1 MTIPITGHTG
11 FTGLLG
17 TPVKHSI
24 SPLMHNESFR
34 QLGLD
39 FVYLCFDVGE
49 EQLETAVAG
58 LKAAGIAGFNLTMP
72 CKNRMAQLCDEL
84 SPAAS
89 LIGAVNTVVHSDGKL
104 TGHNTDGIGFW
115 RSAEEAGFSVP
126 DKTVTLMGMGGAATA
141 IAVQAA
147 LDGVK
152 ELNIFARPTSRFW
165 NRAVTLTD
173 SLNQQTSSQV
183 RLFEQQDTTALKHAL
198 DTSDLLVNG
207 TSVGM
212 APHTEATI
220 LPDVSLLHPELTVA
234 DVIYNPRETLLL
246 RQAKEAG
253 CKTFN
258 GMYMLLYQG
267 AEAFRLWTGQEMPG
281 EHIKQMYFK

>member
-17 TPVKHSI
+17 SPVSHSI
-24 SPLMHNESFR
+24 SPMMHNESFR
-34 QLGLD
+34 MVGLD
-39 FVYLCFDVGE
+39 LIYLCFDVKE
-49 EQLETAVAG
+49 KQLDTAVAG
-58 LKAAGIAGFNLTMP
+58 LKAAGIHGFNLTMP
-72 CKNRMAQLCDEL
+72 CKNRMVSLCDEL

-89 LIGAVNTVVHSDGKL
+89 LIGAVNTVVNQDGKL
-104 TGHNTDGIGFW
+104 IGHNTDGIGFW
-115 RSAEEAGFSVP
+115 RSAEEVGFSSP
-126 DKTVTLMGMGGAATA
+126 GKNVTLMGMGGAATA

-165 NRAVTLTD
+165 QRANNLTD
-173 SLNQQTSSQV
+173 ELNKRTTCKVQ
-183 RLFEQQDTTALKHAL
+183 LFEQQDTSTLKKCL
-198 DTSDLLVNG
+198 DHSDILVNG

-212 APHTEATI
+212 APNTETSI
-220 LPDVSLLHPELTVA
+220 LPDSTLLHPELTVA

-246 RQAKEAG
+246 KQAKAVG
-253 CKTFN
+253 CPVFN

-267 AEAFRLWTGQEMPG
+267 AEAFRLWTGVDMPV
-281 EHIKQMYFK
+281 EHIKERYFK

>member
-39 FVYLCFDVGE
+39 LVYLCFDVVE

-89 LIGAVNTVVHSDGKL
+89 LIGAVNTVVHTDGKL
-104 TGHNTDGIGFW
+104 IGHNTDGIGFW

-173 SLNQQTSSQV
+173 SLNQQTSTYV

-212 APHTEATI
+212 APHTDATI
-220 LPDVSLLHPELTVA
+220 LPDVSPLHPELTVA

-267 AEAFRLWTGQEMPG
+267 AEAFRLWTGQEMPV

>member
-39 FVYLCFDVGE
+39 FVYLCFDVRE

-89 LIGAVNTVVHSDGKL
+89 LIGAVNTVVHTDGKL
-104 TGHNTDGIGFW
+104 IGHNTDGIGFW

-183 RLFEQQDTTALKHAL
+183 RLFEQQDTTALNHAL

-212 APHTEATI
+212 APHTDATI
-220 LPDVSLLHPELTVA
+220 LPDVSPLHPELTVA

-267 AEAFRLWTGQEMPG
+267 AEAFRLWTGQEMPV

>member
-17 TPVKHSI
+17 SPVSHSI
-24 SPLMHNESFR
+24 SPMMHNESFR
-34 QLGLD
+34 TLGLD
-39 FVYLCFDVGE
+39 YVYLCFDVNE
-49 EQLETAVAG
+49 ERLDTAVAG
-58 LKAAGIAGFNLTMP
+58 FRAAGIMGFNVTMP
-72 CKNRMAQLCDEL
+72 CKNRMTELCDQL

-89 LIGAVNTVVHSDGKL
+89 LIGAVNTVVNKEGQL
-104 TGHNTDGIGFW
+104 TGHNTDGVGFW
-115 RSAEEAGFSVP
+115 QSALEAGFSSP
-126 DKTVTLMGMGGAATA
+126 GKNVTLMGMGGAATA

-165 NRAVTLTD
+165 SRAVRLTD
-173 SLNQQTSSQV
+173 ELNTQTDCQV
-183 RLFEQQDTTALKHAL
+183 RLFEQQDNSELKKSL
-198 DTSDLLVNG
+198 DHSHILVNG

-212 APHTEATI
+212 APHTDATI
-220 LPDVSLLHPELTVA
+220 IPDTSLFRPGLTVA

-246 RQAKEAG
+246 KQAKEAG
-253 CKTFN
+253 CNVFN

-267 AEAFRLWTGQEMPG
+267 AEAFRLWTGQQMPV
-281 EHIKQMYFK
+281 EHIKKCYFE

>member
-17 TPVKHSI
+17 SPVSHSI
-24 SPLMHNESFR
+24 SPMMHNESFR
-34 QLGLD
+34 TLGLD
-39 FVYLCFDVGE
+39 YVYLCFDVNE
-49 EQLETAVAG
+49 ERLDTAVAG
-58 LKAAGIAGFNLTMP
+58 LRAAGILGFNLTMP
-72 CKNRMAQLCDEL
+72 CKNRMVELCDQL

-89 LIGAVNTVVHSDGKL
+89 LIGAVNTAVNKNGQL
-104 TGHNTDGIGFW
+104 TGHNTDGVGFW
-115 RSAEEAGFSVP
+115 QSAREAGFSSP
-126 DKTVTLMGMGGAATA
+126 GKNVTLMGMGGAATA

-165 NRAVTLTD
+165 QRAVHLTD
-173 SLNQQTSSQV
+173 ELNARTNCKV
-183 RLFEQQDTTALKHAL
+183 RLFEQEDHSELKRSL
-198 DTSDLLVNG
+198 DTSHILVNG

-212 APHTEATI
+212 APHTDATI
-220 LPDVSLLHPELTVA
+220 IPDTSLLHPGLTVA

-246 RQAKEAG
+246 KQAKEAG
-253 CKTFN
+253 CDVFN

-267 AEAFRLWTGQEMPG
+267 AEAFRLWTGQEMPV
-281 EHIKQMYFK
+281 EHIKKCYFT

>member
-17 TPVKHSI
+17 SPVSHSI
-24 SPLMHNESFR
+24 SPMMHNESFR
-34 QLGLD
+34 TLGLD
-39 FVYLCFDVGE
+39 YVYLCFDVNE
-49 EQLETAVAG
+49 ERLDTTVAG
-58 LKAAGIAGFNLTMP
+58 FRAAGIMGFNVTMP
-72 CKNRMAQLCDEL
+72 CKNRMTELCDQL

-89 LIGAVNTVVHSDGKL
+89 LIGAVNTVVNKEGQL
-104 TGHNTDGIGFW
+104 TGHNTDGVGFW
-115 RSAEEAGFSVP
+115 QSALEAGFSSP
-126 DKTVTLMGMGGAATA
+126 GKNVTLMGMGGAATA

-165 NRAVTLTD
+165 SRAVRLTD
-173 SLNQQTSSQV
+173 ELNTQTDCQV
-183 RLFEQQDTTALKHAL
+183 RLFEQQNNSELKKSL
-198 DTSDLLVNG
+198 DHSHILING

-212 APHTEATI
+212 APHTDATI
-220 LPDVSLLHPELTVA
+220 IPDTSLFRPGLTVA

-246 RQAKEAG
+246 KQAKEAG
-253 CKTFN
+253 CNVFN

-267 AEAFRLWTGQEMPG
+267 AEAFRLWTGQQMPV
-281 EHIKQMYFK
+281 EHIKKCYFE

>member
-39 FVYLCFDVGE
+39 LVYLCFDVGE
-49 EQLETAVAG
+49 EQLETSVAG

-89 LIGAVNTVVHSDGKL
+89 LIGAVNTVVHTDGKL
-104 TGHNTDGIGFW
+104 IGHNTDGIGFW

-173 SLNQQTSSQV
+173 SLNQQTSTYV

-212 APHTEATI
+212 APHTDATI
-220 LPDVSLLHPELTVA
+220 LPDVSPLHPELTVA

-267 AEAFRLWTGQEMPG
+267 AEAFHLWSGQEMPV

>member
-17 TPVKHSI
+17 SPVSHSI
-24 SPLMHNESFR
+24 SPMMHNESFR
-34 QLGLD
+34 MVGLD
-39 FVYLCFDVGE
+39 LIYLCFDVKE
-49 EQLETAVAG
+49 EQLDTAVAG
-58 LKAAGIAGFNLTMP
+58 LKAAGIQGFNLTMP
-72 CKNRMAQLCDEL
+72 NKNRMLALCDEL

-89 LIGAVNTVVHSDGKL
+89 LIGAVNTVVNRDGKL
-104 TGHNTDGIGFW
+104 IGHNTDGTGFW
-115 RSAEEAGFSVP
+115 RSAEEAGFSSP
-126 DKTVTLMGMGGAATA
+126 GKNVTLMGMGGASTA

-165 NRAVTLTD
+165 QRAEHLTEEM
-173 SLNQQTSSQV
+173 NKKTNCNV
-183 RLFEQQDTTALKHAL
+183 HLFEQNDTSMLKKCL
-198 DTSDLLVNG
+198 DTSDILVNG

-212 APHTEATI
+212 APNTDSSI
-220 LPDVSLLHPELTVA
+220 LPDPALLHPELTVA

-246 RQAKEAG
+246 KQAKAG
-253 CKTFN
+253 GCSTFN

-267 AEAFRLWTGQEMPG
+267 AEAFRLWTGVDMPV
-281 EHIKQMYFK
+281 EHIKECYFR

>member
-126 DKTVTLMGMGGAATA
+126 NKTVTLMGMGGAATA

-173 SLNQQTSSQV
+173 SLNQQTSTYV

-212 APHTEATI
+212 APHTDATI

-267 AEAFRLWTGQEMPG
+267 AEAFRLWTGQEMPV

>member
-39 FVYLCFDVGE
+39 LVYLCFDVGE

-89 LIGAVNTVVHSDGKL
+89 LIGAVNTVVHTDGKL
-104 TGHNTDGIGFW
+104 TGHNTDEIG
-115 RSAEEAGFSVP
+115 
-126 DKTVTLMGMGGAATA
+126 
-141 IAVQAA
+141 
-147 LDGVK
+147 
-152 ELNIFARPTSRFW
+152 
-165 NRAVTLTD
+165 RA
-173 SLNQQTSSQV
+173 SC
-183 RLFEQQDTTALKHAL
+183 
-198 DTSDLLVNG
+198 
-207 TSVGM
+207 
-212 APHTEATI
+212 
-220 LPDVSLLHPELTVA
+220 
-234 DVIYNPRETLLL
+234 RE
-246 RQAKEAG
+246 RV
-253 CKTFN
+253 
-258 GMYMLLYQG
+258 
-267 AEAFRLWTGQEMPG
+267 
-281 EHIKQMYFK
+281 